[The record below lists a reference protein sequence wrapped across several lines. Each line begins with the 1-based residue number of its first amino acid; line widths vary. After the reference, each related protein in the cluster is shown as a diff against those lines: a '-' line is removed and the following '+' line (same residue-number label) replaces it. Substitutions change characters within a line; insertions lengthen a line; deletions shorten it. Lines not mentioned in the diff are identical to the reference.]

1 MSGAVLIAV
10 GDELLAGAHPDLNA
24 PVLARA
30 LGGRGVATL
39 EVRVVGDD
47 VAAIAAAVAAGVERA
62 PLVFLTGGLGPT
74 LDDVTRDGI
83 AQAAGVD
90 VVEDPDAI
98 ADLVDWYASRGLE
111 MPPSNRRQACFP
123 RGAHVVRNGAGTA
136 PGFRLR
142 IGASWV
148 VSLPGPPRELAFV
161 LEHEVLPWLVADGLV
176 GEALLERKLFLFG
189 VPEGA
194 FAERSGDW
202 MDRGADP
209 LISCS
214 AKSGS
219 LWITLRGRDADRA
232 VARARLDAR
241 AADLRREFGAAIYSE
256 RDPRLELALG
266 EVLLSTGTSF
276 TVAESCT
283 GGLVAGLLTEMPGIS
298 AVFGRGFVTYS
309 NAAKQR
315 DLGVPAALLEEH
327 GAVSEPVAA
336 AMARGAAEAA
346 GARLA
351 VAITGI
357 AGPDGGSPEKPVG
370 QVWFATSLDGS
381 VETFRRDFPALG
393 REWVRA
399 VAARTA
405 LYRAWLRIGGPD
417 GPPTGLPGTPTG
429 CDPAD

>member
-1 MSGAVLIAV
+1 MI
-10 GDELLAGAHPDLNA
+10 
-24 PVLARA
+24 
-30 LGGRGVATL
+30 
-39 EVRVVGDD
+39 
-47 VAAIAAAVAAGVERA
+47 
-62 PLVFLTGGLGPT
+62 
-74 LDDVTRDGI
+74 
-83 AQAAGVD
+83 
-90 VVEDPDAI
+90 
-98 ADLVDWYASRGLE
+98 
-111 MPPSNRRQACFP
+111 
-123 RGAHVVRNGAGTA
+123 
-136 PGFRLR
+136 
-142 IGASWV
+142 
-148 VSLPGPPRELAFV
+148 
-161 LEHEVLPWLVADGLV
+161 
-176 GEALLERKLFLFG
+176 
-189 VPEGA
+189 GA